1 MIFKILFLTFFTIN
15 FLNAAIEEVRVGTID
30 NHYINKITKEKLRQI
45 LKEIEEELEFQVGFD
60 LFNYAISG
68 KPIDIVYMPP
78 LKLEKK
84 IDSEIKKLNKKKIK
98 IDNLRIFFPE
108 EQKRINTYQDSLT
121 KFASHI
127 NEMTKSLNSYIETTN
142 KRRDYTSAE
151 YKNVQLFVNT
161 KKSRIEREVKNLR
174 KERRVLRR
182 MIDSYNKKIYQMN
195 RLVNEYNLLS
205 NQIMRMNRSITKVKG
220 KTFGIEE
227 VLLKTY
233 YKDGKK
239 VEEKNITNS
248 MTKIEI
254 YGFETN
260 EKLKAILA
268 HELMHLVGIP
278 HINEQNAL
286 MHPIL
291 QDSQLQKLFL
301 TEADIRN
308 IKNNF

>member
-205 NQIMRMNRSITKVKG
+205 NQIMRMNRSMTKVKG
-220 KTFGIEE
+220 KTFGLEE

-239 VEEKNITNS
+239 VEEKKIINS

-254 YGFETN
+254 YGFETKK
-260 EKLKAILA
+260 KLKAVLA

-278 HINEQNAL
+278 HIKEEDAL

-308 IKNNF
+308 IKDNF

>member
-1 MIFKILFLTFFTIN
+1 MIFKILFLTFFTMN
-15 FLNAAIEEVRVGTID
+15 VLNAAIEEVRVGTID
-30 NHYINKITKEKLRQI
+30 NHYINNITKEKLRQI
-45 LKEIEEELEFQVGFD
+45 LKEIEEELESQVGFD

-68 KPIDIVYMPP
+68 KPIDIVFMPP

-84 IDSEIKKLNKKKIK
+84 IDSQIKKLNKKKIK

-108 EQKRINTYQDSLT
+108 EQKRINTYQESLT

-260 EKLKAILA
+260 EKLKAVLA